1 MSIIGQ
7 EYGLPAYRLFEVA
20 YGQKEER
27 AMKYFTENM
36 TLMGTVRQIDVTQG
50 SFEIECRS
58 GDRFQIFVS
67 TQTVF
72 RVLKNLDGIDRDRVS
87 IPQNFDP
94 QNLSHKLDRYIK
106 PNTLIAVQGIYQQYE
121 DRKRFD
127 ARFVHLLHSKNGC
140 YLFEDTHWWLTQTA
154 RLADQWLD
162 STFGERR
169 TYRLD
174 DFAELYRTNLN
185 IVGLPTDDN
194 IQEMA
199 TLARLIY
206 GLSSAYLLTG
216 SERYLLAA
224 SAGVNYQRET
234 FRSLSHDGRHCIWA
248 FGKRKGKYGTRLIV
262 PSENSD
268 DSGTIPLYEQIY
280 ALVGLAQYYR
290 ITGEWE
296 VLEDI
301 HRTVRTFNDFYLDDR
316 EKNPDFPG
324 HGGYFSHLDY
334 ATMRPDVE
342 ALGDNRSRKNWNSIG
357 DHLPAYLI
365 NLILALDPLPAGH
378 CEDLAKF
385 LEVCKRML
393 DTTSTLIVEKFP
405 DPDPNIPYVN
415 ERFLADWTPD
425 HSWRW
430 QQNRAIVGHNLKIA
444 WNLTRVANYYHYLGR
459 KDQADKLMHLADR
472 LGKSMAEYGID
483 QLRSGC
489 FDAVER
495 MPQNGMPVEF
505 TWGSTKDF
513 WQQEQAI
520 LAYQILH
527 GYTRDEEYLKLARE
541 TAAFWNLFFLD
552 HDNGGIFFRVTDGGL
567 PYIQGSYG
575 NKEGH
580 STGYHA
586 FELNFLAH
594 IYIRAYV
601 LKEPGCDD
609 SFCLYF
615 KPDKQSGLRSIN
627 VLPDFFK
634 PGDIEVAGISVNG
647 VKRPVVAPN
656 NFQIPLSESELGSEV
671 VVTLCPRLGE
681 KHGR

>member
-1 MSIIGQ
+1 M
-7 EYGLPAYRLFEVA
+7 RH
-20 YGQKEER
+20 
-27 AMKYFTENM
+27 FTQNM
-36 TLMGTVRQIDVTQG
+36 TLMGSVRQINTAQHW
-50 SFEIECRS
+50 FEIECRS
-58 GDRFQIFVS
+58 GDRFQIFIG
-67 TQTVF
+67 TETIF
-72 RVLKNLDGIDRDRVS
+72 RILRNLDGLDRDRV
-87 IPQNFDP
+87 PTPPNFDSSS
-94 QNLSHKLDRYIK
+94 LSQKLDKYIK
-106 PNTLIAVQGIYQQYE
+106 PNVLVTVQGIYQE
-121 DRKRFD
+121 HDEHKRFD
-127 ARFVHLLHSKNGC
+127 ARFIHLLHSRNGH
-140 YLFEDTHWWLTQTA
+140 YLFEETHWWLTQIA

-169 TYRLD
+169 TYRID

-206 GLSSAYLLTG
+206 GFSSAYLLTG

-224 SAGVNYQRET
+224 TAGVNYQRET
-234 FRSLSHDGRHCIWA
+234 FRSLSHDGRYCFWA
-248 FGKRKGKYGTRLIV
+248 FGKRRGNYGTRLIV

-268 DSGTIPLYEQIY
+268 DYGTIPLYEQIY

-290 ITGEWE
+290 ITADWE
-296 VLEDI
+296 VMEDI
-301 HRTVRTFNDFYLDDR
+301 RRTVRAFNDFYLDDKAKADDR
-316 EKNPDFPG
+316 PG
-324 HGGYFSHLDY
+324 FGGYFSHVDY

-365 NLILALDPLPAGH
+365 NLILALDPLPVGR
-378 CEDLAKF
+378 ERDLERF
-385 LEVCKRML
+385 LKECKDML
-393 DTTSTLIVEKFP
+393 DVTSTLIAEKFP
-405 DPDPNIPYVN
+405 DPDPKVPYVN

-425 HSWRW
+425 HGWRW
-430 QQNRAIVGHNLKIA
+430 QQNRAVVGHNLKIA
-444 WNLTRVANYYHYLGR
+444 WNLTRVANYYDGIGR
-459 KDQADKLMHLADR
+459 KDQADKLMSLADR

-495 MPQNGMPVEF
+495 MPQNGMPSEF
-505 TWGSTKDF
+505 TWGNTKDF

-520 LAYQILH
+520 LAYLILH
-527 GYTRDEEYLKLARE
+527 GYTRDEEYLQLARE

-552 HDNGGIFFRVTDGGL
+552 HDNGGIFFRVTENGL
-567 PYIQGSYG
+567 PYIQGNYG

-594 IYIRAYV
+594 IYIRTYV
-601 LKEPGCDD
+601 LKEKGCDD
-609 SFCLYF
+609 DFCLYF
-615 KPDKQSGLRSIN
+615 KPDRQSGQRSIN

-634 PGDIEVAGISVNG
+634 PGDLEVVGISVNG
-647 VKRPVVAPN
+647 IRRSSVDPD
-656 NFQIPLSESELGSEV
+656 NFQIPLNESELGSEV
-671 VVTLCPRLGE
+671 AVTFCPKLGE
-681 KHGR
+681 RHGR

>member
-1 MSIIGQ
+1 
-7 EYGLPAYRLFEVA
+7 
-20 YGQKEER
+20 
-27 AMKYFTENM
+27 MKYFTQNM
-36 TLMGTVRQIDVTQG
+36 TLMGTVRQIDMTQE

-58 GDRFQIFVS
+58 GDRFQIFVN
-67 TQTVF
+67 TETVF
-72 RVLKNLDGIDRDRVS
+72 SVLKNLDGLERDRVAT
-87 IPQNFDP
+87 PQGFDP
-94 QNLSHKLDRYIK
+94 QNPSHKLEKYIK
-106 PNTLIAVQGIYQQYE
+106 PNALIAIQGIYQEQE
-121 DRKRFD
+121 GRKRFD
-127 ARFVHLLHSKNGC
+127 ARFVHLLHPKNGS
-140 YLFEDTHWWLTQTA
+140 YLFEETHWWLTQIA
-154 RLADQWLD
+154 RLADEWLD
-162 STFGERR
+162 DLFGDKR

-185 IVGLPTDDN
+185 IIGLPTDDN

-224 SAGVNYQRET
+224 TAGVNYQRET
-234 FRSLSHDGRHCIWA
+234 FRSLSHDGRHCFWA
-248 FGKRKGKYGTRLIV
+248 FGKRKGRYGSRLIE

-268 DSGTIPLYEQIY
+268 DHGTIPLYEQIY
-280 ALVGLAQYYR
+280 ALAGLAQYYR
-290 ITGEWE
+290 ITAEWE

-301 HRTVRTFNDFYLDDR
+301 RRTVRTINDFYLDDR

-342 ALGDNRSRKNWNSIG
+342 SLGDNSSRKNWNSIG

-405 DPDPNIPYVN
+405 DPDLNIPYVN

-430 QQNRAIVGHNLKIA
+430 QQNRAVVGHNLKIA
-444 WNLTRVANYYHYLGR
+444 WNLTRVANYYHCLGR

-472 LGKSMAEYGID
+472 LGRSMAEYGID
-483 QLRSGC
+483 QFRSGC

-495 MPQNGMPVEF
+495 KPQNGMPNEF
-505 TWGSTKDF
+505 TWGNTKDF

-552 HDNGGIFFRVTDGGL
+552 HDNQGIFFRVTDDGL
-567 PYIQGSYG
+567 PYIQGNYG
-575 NKEGH
+575 NKGGH
-580 STGYHA
+580 SVSGYHA
-586 FELNFLAH
+586 FELNYLAH

-615 KPDKQSGLRSIN
+615 KPDRQSGFRSIN

-634 PGDIEVAGISVNG
+634 PGDLEVVGISVNG
-647 VKRPVVAPN
+647 VKRTNVDPH
-656 NFQIPLSESELGSEV
+656 NFQISLSESALGAEV
-671 VVTLCPRLGE
+671 VVTFCPRLGE